1 MKNKHRHE
9 WRTDG
14 QGRSKFRYCGICGTR
29 AMPKAAWWGIAIG
42 TAVVAAIAVAAAV
55 GGNTDRQDMQAETRD
70 RPTTTTTLLSRSQAG
85 AMAREA
91 LARADIGCGAL
102 ESEANCLRR
111 AINVVCEN
119 RFGDTGWATSEEYD
133 CRREVIAAMRRLGL

>member
-9 WRTDG
+9 WRTDQ

-29 AMPKAAWWGIAIG
+29 AMPKAAVWGIAIG
-42 TAVVAAIAVAAAV
+42 IAVVAAIVVAAAV
-55 GGNTDRQDMQAETRD
+55 GGNTDRQDTPTRD
-70 RPTTTTTLLSRSQAG
+70 HPTTTTTLLSWAQAG
-85 AMAREA
+85 AMASEA

-133 CRREVIAAMRRLGL
+133 CRREVIAAMRRLVP

>member
-1 MKNKHRHE
+1 
-9 WRTDG
+9 
-14 QGRSKFRYCGICGTR
+14 
-29 AMPKAAWWGIAIG
+29 MPPSVWLVIAIG
-42 TAVVAAIAVAAAV
+42 IAVVAAIVIAAVV
-55 GGNTDRQDMQAETRD
+55 GGNTDRQDMPTRD
-70 RPTTTTTLLSRSQAG
+70 RPTTTTTLLSWSQAG

-119 RFGDTGWATSEEYD
+119 RFGNTGWATPEEYD
-133 CRREVIAAMRRLGL
+133 CRREVIAAGLRLGP

>member
-14 QGRSKFRYCGICGTR
+14 QERSKFRYCGICGTR
-29 AMPKAAWWGIAIG
+29 AMPPSVWWVLAIG
-42 TAVVAAIAVAAAV
+42 IAVVAAIGIAAVV
-55 GGNTDRQDMQAETRD
+55 GGNTDRQDMPTRD
-70 RPTTTTTLLSRSQAG
+70 RPPTTTTLLSWSQAG

-119 RFGDTGWATSEEYD
+119 RFGNTGWATPEEYD
-133 CRREVIAAMRRLGL
+133 CRREVIAAGLRLGP

>member
-29 AMPKAAWWGIAIG
+29 AMSKAAWWGIAIG

-70 RPTTTTTLLSRSQAG
+70 RPTTTTTLLSWSQAG

-111 AINVVCEN
+111 AINVVCEI
-119 RFGDTGWATSEEYD
+119 GSEI
-133 CRREVIAAMRRLGL
+133 RAGRHLKSMIADAKSLPRCAG